1 MSAERIN
8 QLLVL
13 LPDSELPDDVVW
25 WLVAGLEGWQRG
37 QSLEDAL
44 GLHDDDSDYCSM
56 DLYERDDLIRA
67 AIRLCP
73 GDSESAQASFF
84 LEVMHGQARHPD
96 ETGARFVDMLRGA
109 RVYVPK
115 TRRHL
120 SRILAGRRCDGWRH
134 QEGHRAIV
142 SRTCAAV
149 QWRKIHQ
156 PHRNLRHGKERIF
169 RR

>member
-1 MSAERIN
+1 MSAEHIS

-44 GLHDDDSDYCSM
+44 GLHDDDSGHCSM

-73 GDSESAQASFF
+73 GDSESAQASYF
-84 LEVMHGQARHPD
+84 LEVMHGHARHPD

-115 TRRHL
+115 TLRHL
-120 SRILAGRRCDGWRH
+120 RRILAGRRCDGWRH
-134 QEGHRAIV
+134 QEDIKRLCPSQVTRFNGGTLTN
-142 SRTCAAV
+142 RT
-149 QWRKIHQ
+149 
-156 PHRNLRHGKERIF
+156 GT
-169 RR
+169 

>member
-1 MSAERIN
+1 MTGERVN

-13 LPDSELPDDVVW
+13 LPDSGLPDDLLW

-44 GLHDDDSDYCSM
+44 GLHDDDSDYCCM
-56 DLYERDDLIRA
+56 DLYERDDLIRV

-84 LEVMHGQARHPD
+84 LEVMQGHIQHPD
-96 ETGARFVDMLRGA
+96 ETGRRFVDLLRGA

-115 TRRHL
+115 TLRHL
-120 SRILAGRRCDGWRH
+120 RRILAGRRQDGWRH
-134 QEGHRAIV
+134 ERDIEKLCP
-142 SRTCAAV
+142 SPV
-149 QWRKIHQ
+149 QRFNRPMSNK
-156 PHRNLRHGKERIF
+156 LTGT
-169 RR
+169 

>member
-1 MSAERIN
+1 MTAERIN

-44 GLHDDDSDYCSM
+44 GLHDDDSDYCTM

-73 GDSESAQASFF
+73 GDSESAQALFF

-120 SRILAGRRCDGWRH
+120 SRILAGRRCDGWRY
-134 QEGHRAIV
+134 QEDTGRLCPEPV
-142 SRTCAAV
+142 QRFNGGKFTNRT
-149 QWRKIHQ
+149 
-156 PHRNLRHGKERIF
+156 GT
-169 RR
+169 

>member
-44 GLHDDDSDYCSM
+44 GLHDDDSGHCSM

-73 GDSESAQASFF
+73 GDSESAQASYF
-84 LEVMHGQARHPD
+84 LEVMHGQPGTLMRLVRASW
-96 ETGARFVDMLRGA
+96 TCCACA

-115 TRRHL
+115 TLRHL
-120 SRILAGRRCDGWRH
+120 RRILAGRRCDGWRY
-134 QEGHRAIV
+134 QEDTGRLCPEPV
-142 SRTCAAV
+142 QRFNGGKFTNRT
-149 QWRKIHQ
+149 
-156 PHRNLRHGKERIF
+156 GT
-169 RR
+169 

>member
-1 MSAERIN
+1 MTAERVN

-56 DLYERDDLIRA
+56 DLYERDDLLRA

-73 GDSESAQASFF
+73 GDTESAQASYF
-84 LEVMHGQARHPD
+84 LEVMHGHAQHPD
-96 ETGARFVDMLRGA
+96 ETGRRFVDLLRGA
-109 RVYVPK
+109 RVYVPR
-115 TRRHL
+115 TLRHL
-120 SRILAGRRCDGWRH
+120 RRILAGRRQDGWRY
-134 QEGHRAIV
+134 QRDTGRLCPEPVQRFNCGTIKQ
-142 SRTCAAV
+142 RT
-149 QWRKIHQ
+149 
-156 PHRNLRHGKERIF
+156 GT
-169 RR
+169 